1 MDKEFFDKWF
11 DGFNDGLDKMSVEEC
26 SRLFSKCAYKCACD
40 ALKYLYRDLFVDC
53 NRDLDEFFSRVE
65 EKKNVRGRVVESG
78 KVYDLIFSSCD
89 CPIHTEAGIESNR
102 LCECSRQS
110 MICVFKELVPE
121 RRFHIEC
128 IKSILSGDE
137 VCCHRIIFDD

>member
-1 MDKEFFDKWF
+1 MDKDFFDYWF
-11 DGFNDGLDKMSVEEC
+11 DGFNEGLDKLSNEEC
-26 SRLFSKCAYKCACD
+26 SRLFSQCACD

-53 NRDLDEFFSRVE
+53 DRDLDKFFSRVE

-78 KVYDLIFSSCD
+78 KVYELIFTSCD
-89 CPIHTEAGIESNR
+89 CPIHTEAGIDSNR

-110 MICVFKELVPE
+110 MICVFKELISE